1 MEFISYVTWSLIIG
15 IINLQ
20 RNGSRHYFHGSF
32 LKLTVSISAPV
43 MQILMSVS
51 FENQILQDM
60 KNYILVTAVV
70 HAMTHRVTTCANAN
84 LVSKVMVK
92 VTKDVSSYSQNM
104 QLR

>member
-51 FENQILQDM
+51 FGNQILQDM

-92 VTKDVSSYSQNM
+92 VTKDVSS
-104 QLR
+104 